1 MDGLAYDRLL
11 ADELDEYKRR
21 GNDYMNENIKEIQ
34 ELYKEKGGGNEKMKR
49 KENSRQ
55 WSSII
60 QTI

>member
-55 WSSII
+55 
-60 QTI
+60 